1 MYSSL
6 SISPFKLTSVEEVE
20 EVELGDDST
29 SSGTLM
35 PSANIQLTSHK
46 EETSIDVP
54 GFKEW
59 QEKETKRCSVL
70 KARSRS
76 TSQCAF
82 CFFFLFLFHF
92 LTYSFCQS
100 FPIDALKPKWIA
112 VGPQ

>member
-82 CFFFLFLFHF
+82 CFFFCFCFISSPIHF
-92 LTYSFCQS
+92 ANHFQ
-100 FPIDALKPKWIA
+100 
-112 VGPQ
+112 